1 MRKVMG
7 GGWGIFQPHDSLMF
21 PFYDLFRLVQEY
33 FLGFLDVRDLFLH
46 KIFPCIKILLSFA
59 RSPPPPPTHTISNG
73 PSLMIDT

>member
-21 PFYDLFRLVQEY
+21 PFYGLFRLVQEY

-46 KIFPCIKILLSFA
+46 
-59 RSPPPPPTHTISNG
+59 
-73 PSLMIDT
+73 